1 MRKVLLA
8 LLYGVSLIGCVR
20 SADEYLS
27 KETEKPIVSTME
39 MYKKYNDG
47 SYGACSKVPD
57 RGGFEDYEYLTGMEL
72 GWWFG
77 APIWMALIES
87 FMYDYQTLADPDAPL
102 HRLCTHS
109 KSDCGDRYSKVC
121 FFNYTKYLPQDSNV
135 ETDDDFL
142 WLAEKYQGLKDGGM
156 ADEQIEQALRDT
168 MNGELA
174 TKLATRKAK
183 EAKERQ
189 EKQKKA
195 AQAKAEQQRKA
206 KEEEKKRQEKKAKY
220 QQCRNGLNL
229 CDGFVKGCRYSL
241 HGEVT
246 SIMRNGVLV
255 FDRVYRFFMPT
266 NEGDVYF
273 LYTDKD
279 YASGSYINGQIYY
292 EYVGKYKYTST
303 DGDKRRVHAFKE
315 TDILRTVCDKYK

>member
-1 MRKVLLA
+1 MRKVLPA
-8 LLYGVSLIGCVR
+8 LLCGISLVGCVR

-27 KETEKPIVSTME
+27 KETEIPIVSTME

-47 SYGACSKVPD
+47 SYGVCENPPP
-57 RGGFEDYEYLTGMEL
+57 RGGIWNNDIMSLWFTGI
-72 GWWFG
+72 
-77 APIWMALIES
+77 PIVIAAIDS

-109 KSDCGDRYSKVC
+109 KSYCGDRYSKVC

-142 WLAEKYQGLKDGGM
+142 WLAEKYQGLKDSGM

-266 NEGDVYF
+266 NEGVVYF

-279 YASGSYINGQIYY
+279 YASGSYINGQVYY